1 MQAGKKALRQRFI
14 GATALAGLSRSQTM
28 RSASPTQSAWTPAMP
43 GCTYRS
49 RGLKQERKSTLKPSS
64 AKAKGRV
71 LQQAVRDLIIAK
83 FGLEPDD
90 VRSVSMGVSGE
101 DLLLSPAARRK
112 LPISVECKSR
122 ATISVYGHY
131 QQAKDNCKGHEPVL
145 VIKQNRDK
153 PLVVVDCDYFFDLL
167 RRSNENL

>member
-1 MQAGKKALRQRFI
+1 MQSAL
-14 GATALAGLSRSQTM
+14 
-28 RSASPTQSAWTPAMP
+28 PTQSAWTPAMP

-122 ATISVYGHY
+122 AAISVYGHY
-131 QQAKDNCKGHEPVL
+131 QQAKDNSRGYEPVL

-153 PLVVVDCDYFFDLL
+153 PLVVVDCDYFFELL

>member
-1 MQAGKKALRQRFI
+1 
-14 GATALAGLSRSQTM
+14 M

-43 GCTYRS
+43 ECTYRS
-49 RGLKQERKSTLKPSS
+49 RGSKPERKSILKPSS

-71 LQQAVRDLIIAK
+71 LQQVVRDLIIAK
-83 FGLEPDD
+83 FALEPDD

-122 ATISVYGHY
+122 ASISVYGHY
-131 QQAKDNCKGHEPVL
+131 QQAKDNCRGYEPVL

-153 PLVVVDCDYFFDLL
+153 PLVVVDCEYFFELL
-167 RRSNENL
+167 RRVSNDNV